1 MGKSATKAK
10 NKYNAANYERINL
23 VVQKGYK
30 AVIQDAAAQAGQSV
44 NAFINAA
51 ISEKI
56 EKEEK
61 K

>member
-23 VVQKGYK
+23 VVQKGCK

-51 ISEKI
+51 IAEKI
-56 EKEEK
+56 EKEQK

>member
-1 MGKSATKAK
+1 MGKSATRAK

-23 VVQKGYK
+23 VVPKGYK

-51 ISEKI
+51 IAEKI
-56 EKEEK
+56 EKK
-61 K
+61 